1 MYLILNGK
9 SRLEIKEYKSFYN
22 KLVGLMF
29 KKKKINYG
37 IRLNN
42 CNSIHTFFMF
52 QNIDVVITDKNN
64 NVLKKIQNLE
74 PNKMVFPVKNGYYV
88 YELPVNTLDKI
99 DKFTIIK

>member
-9 SRLEIKEYKSFYN
+9 SRLEIKEYNSFYN

-52 QNIDVVITDKNN
+52 QNIDVLITDKNN
-64 NVLKKIQNLE
+64 NVLKKIKDLK
-74 PNKMVFPVKNGYYV
+74 PNKVILPIKNGFYV
-88 YELPVNTLDKI
+88 YELPVNTLNKI
-99 DKFTIIK
+99 DNFTIIK

>member
-1 MYLILNGK
+1 MYLILNDNSK
-9 SRLEIKEYKSFYN
+9 LEIKECKSFYK

-52 QNIDVVITDKNN
+52 QNIDIVITDKNN
-64 NVLKKIQNLE
+64 NVLKKIENLK
-74 PNKMVFPVKNGYYV
+74 PNKVVLPIKKGYYV
-88 YELPVNTLDKI
+88 YELPTDTLNKI
-99 DKFTIIK
+99 DKFTFIK

>member
-9 SRLEIKEYKSFYN
+9 SRLEIKEYNSFYN